1 MKSAEKKFPED
12 ILNILKFV
20 IDMSNWALCRT
31 IQEVTL
37 LVISNWSHGFHWPNI
52 EISLPWIDSSTYKL
66 L

>member
-37 LVISNWSHGFHWPNI
+37 LAISNRSHGFHLSNI
-52 EISLPWIDSSTYKL
+52 EISLP
-66 L
+66 